1 MKMMVTGG
9 AGFIG
14 SHFVKYIL
22 GKYPSYQV
30 INYDKLTYAG
40 NLENLKEIEGND
52 HYKFIKGDISD
63 TELVKKLAKEV
74 DVIVNFAAET
84 HVDRSIHDPF
94 GFIQTDIHGTYSLIQ
109 AAQDAGHKKFLQ
121 VSTDEVYG
129 DFDEGGKASELS
141 SLNPSSPYAASKA
154 GGDLQ
159 VLAAHRTYGFPG
171 MITRCTNN
179 YGPNCYPEKFIPL
192 FVTNA
197 LEDKP
202 LPVYGDGKQVRDWL
216 YVLDHCSAIDLVLH
230 EGKPGEV
237 YNVSADNDPEVTNI
251 DVTKKILSHLGK
263 SDELISYVDDRPGH
277 DKRYAVDSS
286 KIRSMGWEPSVD
298 FMTGLEKTIE
308 WYVNN
313 PEWWKKIKSGKYKDW
328 YNQQYGS

>member
-1 MKMMVTGG
+1 MKLMVTGG

-22 GKYPSYQV
+22 EKYPSYHV
-30 INYDKLTYAG
+30 VNYDKLTYAG
-40 NLENLKEIEGND
+40 NLENLKEVED
-52 HYKFIKGDISD
+52 HEFYKFIKGDIAD

-84 HVDRSIHDPF
+84 HVDRSIQDPF
-94 GFIQTDIHGTYSLIQ
+94 GFIHTDIHGTYSLIQ
-109 AAQDAGHKKFLQ
+109 AAQEAGHKRYLQ

-129 DFDEGGKASELS
+129 DFDEGGKASES
-141 SLNPSSPYAASKA
+141 SNLQPSSPYAASKA

-197 LEDKP
+197 LEDKK
-202 LPVYGDGKQVRDWL
+202 LPVYGDGQQVRDWL
-216 YVLDHCSAIDLVLH
+216 YVKDHCAAIDLVLH
-230 EGKPGEV
+230 EGQPGEV
-237 YNVSADNDPEVTNI
+237 YNISADNNPEVTNLE
-251 DVTKKILSHLGK
+251 VTKNILRHLGK
-263 SDELISYVDDRPGH
+263 SEDLIDYVEDRPGH
-277 DKRYAVDSS
+277 DLRYAVDSS
-286 KIRSMGWEPSVD
+286 KIRAMGWKPSVD
-298 FMTGLEKTIE
+298 FEEGLKETIE
-308 WYVNN
+308 WYKENRA
-313 PEWWKKIKSGKYKDW
+313 WWEKIKSGEYKEW
-328 YNQQYGS
+328 YKQQYGS